1 MRRLTISHTVEFGL
15 RTILA
20 TTIALLFVSFAM
32 AARQSPTIR
41 DRIVFKPSGV
51 SVLAERAE
59 SPEARSLGLMHR
71 TSLGKKEGMIF
82 RFEENGYLTFWM
94 YNTKIPL
101 TIVFLNEKLQIVDIQ
116 DMLPCL
122 QKGADLCKTYT
133 SKGLARYAIEL
144 NQGFTDRYGIGV
156 GDQVTIERGE

>member
-1 MRRLTISHTVEFGL
+1 MRRLIISHTAEVGF

-20 TTIALLFVSFAM
+20 STIAMLLASLAM
-32 AARQSPTIR
+32 ASQQSPPFR
-41 DRIVFKPSGV
+41 DRIVFKPGGV

-59 SPEARSLGLMHR
+59 SPEARSRGLMHR

-82 RFEENGYLTFWM
+82 RFENSGYLTFWM
-94 YNTKIPL
+94 YSTKIPL
-101 TIVFLNEKLQIVDIQ
+101 TIVFLDEKLQIVDIQ

-122 QKGADLCKTYT
+122 QRSADLCKTYT

-144 NQGFTDRYGIGV
+144 NQGFTDRHGIRV